1 MNNKIKISNKEIKE
15 LLDIT
20 TFEFPKYSTQII
32 NLASQNAQA
41 TRPKVVGQMS
51 ELIQEFSGRSLKE
64 WEEWY
69 INKHPD
75 AIQKATEKIA
85 EMIENFRNVMDQIDK
100 ELIEN
105 WVRDLVIVKTFIGL
119 RFHEAILKKV
129 SNIMGLNC
137 RLAKP
142 PEESRGIDGFIGDI
156 PVSIKPESY
165 KSKMSSNEK
174 IDANLIYYKKV
185 KGGITVDFSEILPTK
200 Y

>member
-165 KSKMSSNEK
+165 KSKMSLNEK